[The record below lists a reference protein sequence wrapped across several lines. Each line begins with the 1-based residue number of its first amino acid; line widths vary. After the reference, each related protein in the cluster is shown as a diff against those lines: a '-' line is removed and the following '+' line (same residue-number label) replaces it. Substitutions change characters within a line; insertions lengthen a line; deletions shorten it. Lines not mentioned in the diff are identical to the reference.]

1 MEAILLW
8 MPGGWEWVIIIFFV
22 LIFFGAKRIP
32 ELAKGLGRGI
42 REFKDAA
49 RDIRKDIDDAGNSTN
64 TGKVEGGENKSTNN

>member
-8 MPGGWEWVIIIFFV
+8 MPGGWEWIIIILIV

-49 RDIRKDIDDAGNSTN
+49 RDLRKDIDDAGNSTN

>member
-8 MPGGWEWVIIIFFV
+8 MPGGWEWVIIILIV